1 LPDLDV
7 PTIQASL
14 PAPFMLPTNI
24 TWRDSA
30 SSVNPNEQAAG
41 VSVLINA
48 DEEVIDVDRQ
58 NTMTVSEEFKT
69 TSRLNDRNKR
79 R

>member
-1 LPDLDV
+1 
-7 PTIQASL
+7 
-14 PAPFMLPTNI
+14 MLPTNI

-48 DEEVIDVDRQ
+48 DEEVIDVDED